1 MCYISQ
7 VNFYQIKLE
16 AKPQRDQ
23 NNYLMIS
30 EIRSSRRVEFQK
42 ITTPKI
48 ISQPKKISK
57 K

>member
-16 AKPQRDQ
+16 AESQRDQ

-30 EIRSSRRVEFQK
+30 EIRSSRRVEFHK
-42 ITTPKI
+42 IPTPQI
-48 ISQPKKISK
+48 ISQPKKMSK
-57 K
+57 T

>member
-16 AKPQRDQ
+16 AESQRDQ
-23 NNYLMIS
+23 NNYLIIS

-42 ITTPKI
+42 IPTPQI
-48 ISQPKKISK
+48 ISQPKKMSK